1 MLEWDLNRLFESK
14 KKVNPI
20 PEPDAKII
28 IFETPFFSYPEI
40 QLNENFEVYFNSV
53 LRSKKALRTEIK
65 LTLYQQSFKINVGSQ
80 ILVVNFVGANRHF
93 AFLELSLVY
102 DKSDQHKTMTAAT

>member
-14 KKVNPI
+14 KKINPI

-65 LTLYQQSFKINVGSQ
+65 LTLYRQSFKINVGSQ

-102 DKSDQHKTMTAAT
+102 DKSDQHKSMTATT